1 MRIGKR
7 KRVIGI
13 GSTTMATVRTIG
25 HTLTTV
31 RTTTIPTTILTT
43 ISPTTGQ
50 ALASR
55 LGSKR
60 ALPIDPDNRLRF
72 DLMGLER
79 VRIALL
85 RGFDLPRGPM
95 REDALDW
102 VAEQED
108 RQESRQRIILIATIM
123 AAVGA
128 WIAALTLLSG
138 WF

>member
-1 MRIGKR
+1 
-7 KRVIGI
+7 
-13 GSTTMATVRTIG
+13 MAIVRTIG
-25 HTLTTV
+25 HTPTTV
-31 RTTTIPTTILTT
+31 RTTTIRTTILTT
-43 ISPTTGQ
+43 ISPTTGR

-55 LGSKR
+55 LGSKP

-108 RQESRQRIILIATIM
+108 KQEGRQRIMLIATIM

-128 WIAALTLLSG
+128 WTAALTLLSS

>member
-1 MRIGKR
+1 
-7 KRVIGI
+7 
-13 GSTTMATVRTIG
+13 MATVRTIG
-25 HTLTTV
+25 PTPTTV
-31 RTTTIPTTILTT
+31 RTTTTHTTILTT
-43 ISPTTGQ
+43 ISPITGR

-55 LGSKR
+55 LGSKP

-85 RGFDLPRGPM
+85 RGFDIPRGPM

-108 RQESRQRIILIATIM
+108 RQERRQHIILVATIL

-128 WIAALTLLSG
+128 WVAALALLVSRL
-138 WF
+138 